1 MLKPQIAQLL
11 NECDSPYSLV
21 VTIAKRSRDIAQE
34 ALDNKVILE
43 DKPVNMAIDEFGDH
57 KFKIVEHYSE
67 KENF

>member
-34 ALDNKVILE
+34 ALDNREILN
-43 DKPVNMAIDEFGDH
+43 DKPVNMAIDEFGGH
-57 KFKIVEHYSE
+57 KFKIVEHYAS